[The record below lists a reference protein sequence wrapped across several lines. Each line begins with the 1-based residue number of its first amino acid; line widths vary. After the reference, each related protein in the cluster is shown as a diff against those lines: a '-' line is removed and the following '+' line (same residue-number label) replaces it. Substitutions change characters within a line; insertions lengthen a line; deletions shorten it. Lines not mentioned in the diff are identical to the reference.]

1 MSDCLLH
8 KHNRNLIL
16 TNLIFSFLLS
26 KEIFPF
32 SAKNSILCEL
42 FTVATRVYFSS
53 VRDFRKLKG
62 KGNQIE
68 VLLKRD
74 FILIVLR
81 KYRPNYG
88 FLSTKSY

>member
-1 MSDCLLH
+1 M
-8 KHNRNLIL
+8 
-16 TNLIFSFLLS
+16 S
-26 KEIFPF
+26 KEIFSF
-32 SAKNSILCEL
+32 TAKNSVLREL

-53 VRDFRKLKG
+53 VRDVRELKG

-81 KYRPNYG
+81 KYRLNYG